1 MDRLTQSVLVTLVGG
16 ALVGLTASGRFALY
30 VKTGFGPLLLAAG
43 ITLMI
48 VGAMSVVVALRSG
61 RRRQSAIPV
70 TAAAPA
76 GSGHAGPGDAG
87 PGDGAPDHAGPG
99 DGAPDH
105 AGPGDAGP
113 GDAGLDDASL
123 DGPGSHTG
131 HAEAGHDHDRS
142 RAAWLLVLP
151 VLALLLAPPALG
163 ADAVARTS
171 GSQAMADTPPPVQQI
186 VTGDGGYA
194 PNDGL
199 GKAATETVVNGQ
211 EVRTM
216 TFPPL
221 PAGKDP
227 ALPLKEFVQRALY
240 DATGSVTAHRVTITG
255 FIAPPGENFT
265 GGYSIA
271 QLIISCCAA
280 DARAIRVHV
289 DGTPPFGE
297 NTWVT
302 AVVTAYPGSGT
313 AANEYVP
320 SVSVASIGKRPQPA
334 DPYGR

>member
-1 MDRLTQSVLVTLVGG
+1 MRAGGMDRLTQSVLVTLVGG
-16 ALVGLTASGRFALY
+16 ALVALTVSGRFALY

-43 ITLMI
+43 GALMV
-48 VGAMSVVVALRSG
+48 VGAVSVVLALRPG
-61 RRRQSAIPV
+61 RRRSSATPV
-70 TAAAPA
+70 AA
-76 GSGHAGPGDAG
+76 DAG
-87 PGDGAPDHAGPG
+87 H
-99 DGAPDH
+99 
-105 AGPGDAGP
+105 
-113 GDAGLDDASL
+113 
-123 DGPGSHTG
+123 
-131 HAEAGHDHDRS
+131 GHDHDRS

-171 GSQAMADTPPPVQQI
+171 GSQALADTPPPAEQI

-199 GKAATETVVNGQ
+199 GKAPTVTTVNGRQ
-211 EVRTM
+211 VVTL

-227 ALPLKEFVQRALY
+227 AVPLKDFVQRALY
-240 DATGSVTAHRVTITG
+240 DAAGSVTTRPVTITG
-255 FIAPPGENFT
+255 FIAPPGDGFT
-265 GGYSIA
+265 DGYSIA

-280 DARAIRVHV
+280 DARAVRVHV
-289 DGTPPFGE
+289 DGKPPYGE

-302 AVVTAYPGSGT
+302 AVVAAYPGSGT

-320 SVSVASIGKRPQPA
+320 SVSIASIGRRAQPA